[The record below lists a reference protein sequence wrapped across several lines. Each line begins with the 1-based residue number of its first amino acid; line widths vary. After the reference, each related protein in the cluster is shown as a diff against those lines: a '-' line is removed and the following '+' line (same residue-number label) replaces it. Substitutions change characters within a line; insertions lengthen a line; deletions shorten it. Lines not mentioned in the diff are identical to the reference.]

1 LTYISA
7 YNAWYCY
14 PCKKYSLPKGQQPA
28 QNAQAQAAGADGQQ
42 QAGQAASAAASGHA
56 QSEASQAGAAAGEAR
71 AAQPSKCADCGAPLP
86 ASGEC
91 NHCKAKELLG
101 MAEES
106 MANASTA
113 GVEVRKA
120 EQLVRDARNSLEEG
134 NFGEARSSAEKALSL
149 VKELET
155 QFTKGKEQIAEA
167 EGVVAGLRSR
177 QVDVGQADSLIQLS
191 QSFLKTGNYEK
202 AVAYAKKAI
211 KTANEAQTRQVAEKA
226 IGDRPPLPPAVAV
239 PVEQAPSAPSS
250 SEAVA
255 APVAEKA
262 LSKPV
267 VVAPKST
274 EPAAKAGEAPKCPG
288 CGEPVEAGWKRCP
301 NCTTQLGGPAVAT
314 APVQPAGGGMTA
326 TASEAKDPEYLAA
339 EKEIKEVGA
348 ELEKLEKRGENVAHA
363 RNLLKLAVSFLRGG
377 SYEKATR
384 YTRKVRNV
392 LDEKKEE

>member
-1 LTYISA
+1 
-7 YNAWYCY
+7 
-14 PCKKYSLPKGQQPA
+14 
-28 QNAQAQAAGADGQQ
+28 
-42 QAGQAASAAASGHA
+42 
-56 QSEASQAGAAAGEAR
+56 
-71 AAQPSKCADCGAPLP
+71 
-86 ASGEC
+86 
-91 NHCKAKELLG
+91 
-101 MAEES
+101 MAEER

-120 EQLVRDARNSLEEG
+120 EQLVRDARNGLEEG
-134 NFGEARSSAEKALSL
+134 NFGEARNSAEKALSL
-149 VKELET
+149 IEELET
-155 QFTKGKEQIAEA
+155 QFTKAKEQIAEA

-226 IGDRPPLPPAVAV
+226 IGDRPPLPPAVAM
-239 PVEQAPSAPSS
+239 PVETSGPAGPSPQAL
-250 SEAVA
+250 A
-255 APVAEKA
+255 APAAEKP

-274 EPAAKAGEAPKCPG
+274 EPAARAGEPQKCPG

-301 NCTTQLGGPAVAT
+301 NCTTQLGTPEVPQ
-314 APVQPAGGGMTA
+314 APVQPSGGAMTA